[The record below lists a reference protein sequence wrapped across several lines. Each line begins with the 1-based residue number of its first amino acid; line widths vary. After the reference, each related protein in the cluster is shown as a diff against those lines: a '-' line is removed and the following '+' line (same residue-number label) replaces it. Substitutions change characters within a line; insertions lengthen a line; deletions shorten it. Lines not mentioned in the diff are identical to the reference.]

1 MDIKKLAGDLLGIVK
16 AAAPLVGLS
25 EEVAAAEAILNSA
38 KRAYDNIK
46 GALASDDADA
56 LGKALDEAFAR
67 VNAHATATMNR
78 LGG

>member
-38 KRAYDNIK
+38 KSAFENIK

-67 VNAHATATMNR
+67 VNAHADRTADS
-78 LGG
+78 LG